1 MQVSS
6 IKSIEKRQL
15 WNTFEISPNTSSL
28 IILLTSL
35 KQVFPVEQQ
44 TGSFRQPKQ
53 EQGISIL
60 FRSTH
65 APPLVL
71 VSPPSFFCGLCS
83 GTWFMRTHFVSYC

>member
-6 IKSIEKRQL
+6 IKSIDKRQL
-15 WNTFEISPNTSSL
+15 WNTFEISSNTSL
-28 IILLTSL
+28 FADFL

-53 EQGISIL
+53 EQDISIL
-60 FRSTH
+60 FRSMY
-65 APPLVL
+65 APSLVL

-83 GTWFMRTHFVSYC
+83 GTWIMRIHFVS